1 MNNLQRFNAANKTSL
16 KDMLQQAK
24 VERKELIEKLLYNF
38 ELVVSNN
45 CEDIFN
51 NFKDELINALNIC
64 REKEKEAR
72 LFAKPGESERITE
85 LYEKIINILISC
97 NIKNTTAIK
106 QIKLY
111 VNEITTFDN
120 RYSFI
125 EPFKTLN
132 NNFKEPEKNTEIKK
146 TTEDK
151 KETKKEPTQRKK
163 PIPKA
168 LKTKVWND
176 NISPDTK
183 IGNCYV
189 CQAKLHFDNFHCGHQ
204 IAEKNGGEVKL
215 ENLKPVCMLCNTSMG
230 SMNMKEFIETYGF
243 KKPQQFTFTEDSSIA
258 DILNQLDKTT
268 KKKFITTLYEKKIA
282 SLTYLLD

>member
-1 MNNLQRFNAANKTSL
+1 MNHFGSSPMNILHMN
-16 KDMLQQAK
+16 AK
-24 VERKELIEKLLYNF
+24 VYNERKELIVKLLYNF

-64 REKEKEAR
+64 REEEMR
-72 LFAKPGESERITE
+72 NIFAEPRQSERITQ

-97 NIKNTTAIK
+97 NIKNTTAIN

-111 VNEITTFDN
+111 VTEITTFN
-120 RYSFI
+120 NSYSFV
-125 EPFKTLN
+125 EPFTTLN
-132 NNFKEPEKNTEIKK
+132 NNFKEPEKATEPKK
-146 TTEDK
+146 TTEAK
-151 KETKKEPTQRKK
+151 KAIKKEPTQRKK
-163 PIPKA
+163 TIPKA

-204 IAEKNGGEVKL
+204 IAEKNGGELKL

-230 SMNMKEFIETYGF
+230 SMDMNEFIETYGF
-243 KKPQQFTFTEDSSIA
+243 KNEPQFIFTEDSSIG
-258 DILNQLDKTT
+258 DIINQLDKTT
-268 KKKFITTLYEKKIA
+268 KKKFITTLYEKKIV

>member
-1 MNNLQRFNAANKTSL
+1 MNYFGSSPMNMLQ
-16 KDMLQQAK
+16 QQAK
-24 VERKELIEKLLYNF
+24 VYNERKELIEKLLYNF

-64 REKEKEAR
+64 REKEKAAR
-72 LFAKPGESERITE
+72 LFAEPRESELITQ

-97 NIKNTTAIK
+97 NIKNTTAIN

-111 VNEITTFDN
+111 INEITTFN
-120 RYSFI
+120 KSYSFV
-125 EPFKTLN
+125 EPFTTLN
-132 NNFKEPEKNTEIKK
+132 NNFKEPEKATEPKK
-146 TTEDK
+146 TTEAK
-151 KETKKEPTQRKK
+151 KATKKEPTQRKK
-163 PIPKA
+163 TIPKA

-204 IAEKNGGEVKL
+204 IAEKNGGELKL

-230 SMNMKEFIETYGF
+230 SMDMNEFIETYGF
-243 KKPQQFTFTEDSSIA
+243 KNEQQFTFTEDSSIA

-268 KKKFITTLYEKKIA
+268 KKKFITTLYEKKIV

>member
-1 MNNLQRFNAANKTSL
+1 MNYYRSSPM
-16 KDMLQQAK
+16 DMLQQQAK
-24 VERKELIEKLLYNF
+24 AYNDRKELIQKVLYNLD
-38 ELVVSNN
+38 LVVSNN

-51 NFKDELINALNIC
+51 NYKDELINALNIC
-64 REKEKEAR
+64 REKEKGVS
-72 LFAKPGESERITE
+72 LFANPGESERIRQ

-111 VNEITTFDN
+111 VNEIITFEKH
-120 RYSFI
+120 YSFI

-132 NNFKEPEKNTEIKK
+132 NNFKEPEKATEPKK
-146 TTEDK
+146 TTEAK
-151 KETKKEPTQRKK
+151 KATKKEPTQRKK
-163 PIPKA
+163 AIPKA

-204 IAEKNGGEVKL
+204 IAEKNGGELKL

-230 SMNMKEFIETYGF
+230 SMDMNEFIETYGF
-243 KKPQQFTFTEDSSIA
+243 KNEQQFTFTEDSSIA

-268 KKKFITTLYEKKIA
+268 KKKFITTLYEKKIV